1 MKTWNLHSV
10 EKIKDPKV
18 MMRVVLNHF
27 HMVMFMSI
35 NTNETI
41 ESFTTCGKEMV
52 ENFDNLLPS
61 VAWTKYF

>member
-1 MKTWNLHSV
+1 
-10 EKIKDPKV
+10 